1 MMKIGV
7 LISGGGTNLQAVID
21 AVHGKSGDIAVVISN
36 KADAYGLERAQ
47 KADIP
52 TSVILESDCADVD
65 DFNKKMVGVLKDYG
79 VELVVLAGF
88 MRILTPAFIAAY
100 PNRIVN
106 IHPALIPSFCG
117 EGFYGMRVHRAIFE
131 YGAKV
136 SGPTVHFVNEEAD
149 GGPIIAQK
157 AVSIDDCDSPEAIA
171 QTVLRE
177 EHKLLPWVVEQICL
191 GRVHVDGR
199 RVTIDKA

>member
-7 LISGGGTNLQAVID
+7 LISGGGTNLQSIID
-21 AVHGKSGDIAVVISN
+21 DVHGKSGEIAVVISN
-36 KADAYGLERAQ
+36 KADAYGLTRA
-47 KADIP
+47 KNSDIP
-52 TSVILESDCADVD
+52 AEVIVESDCSDVD
-65 DFNKKMVGVLKDYG
+65 DFNAKMIDVLRDYD

-157 AVSIDDCDSPEAIA
+157 AVPIDDCDSPEAIA
-171 QTVLRE
+171 AKVLEE

-191 GRVHVDGR
+191 GRVHADGR
-199 RVTIDKA
+199 RVIIDRE

>member
-7 LISGGGTNLQAVID
+7 LISGGGTNLQSIID
-21 AVHGKSGDIAVVISN
+21 TVHGKSGEIAVVISN
-36 KADAYGLERAQ
+36 KADAYGLTRA
-47 KADIP
+47 KNADIP
-52 TSVILESDCADVD
+52 AEVIVENDCADVD
-65 DFNKKMVGVLKDYG
+65 DFNAKMIDVLKDYD

-131 YGAKV
+131 YGVKI

-157 AVSIDDCDSPEAIA
+157 AVPIDDCETPEAIA
-171 QTVLRE
+171 AKVLEE

-199 RVTIDKA
+199 RVTIDRV

>member
-7 LISGGGTNLQAVID
+7 LISGGGTNLQSIID
-21 AVHGKSGDIAVVISN
+21 TVHGKSGEIAVVISN
-36 KADAYGLERAQ
+36 KADAYGLTRA
-47 KADIP
+47 KNADIP
-52 TSVILESDCADVD
+52 AEVIVENDCADVD
-65 DFNKKMVGVLKDYG
+65 DFNAKMIDVLKDYD

-131 YGAKV
+131 YGVKISGPGEVILIMITVKSMTGEKRMMASMDPMISMARFTILFKLSV
-136 SGPTVHFVNEEAD
+136 SGTCRMFTT
-149 GGPIIAQK
+149 G
-157 AVSIDDCDSPEAIA
+157 SPSRSSVYGLVGMI
-171 QTVLRE
+171 V
-177 EHKLLPWVVEQICL
+177 P
-191 GRVHVDGR
+191 
-199 RVTIDKA
+199 